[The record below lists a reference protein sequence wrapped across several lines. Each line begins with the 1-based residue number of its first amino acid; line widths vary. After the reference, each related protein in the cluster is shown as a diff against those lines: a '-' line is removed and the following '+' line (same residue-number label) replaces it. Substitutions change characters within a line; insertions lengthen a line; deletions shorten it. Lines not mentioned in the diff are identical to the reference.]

1 MTTYAHNTAIVGVG
15 ATEFSKNSGRS
26 ELKLGVEAA
35 LAACADAGINPHE
48 IDGFCSYVMD
58 KVPEY
63 ELARMLG
70 CEEVKFFSQI
80 PHGGGAAAAP
90 CACSRRRAGASSPG

>member
-1 MTTYAHNTAIVGVG
+1 MTTYAHNTAIVGLG

-48 IDGFCSYVMD
+48 VDGFCSYVMD

-63 ELARMLG
+63 ELARMM
-70 CEEVKFFSQI
+70 
-80 PHGGGAAAAP
+80 GGSPDSEAGVRHAAELLAG
-90 CACSRRRAGASSPG
+90 SRRAQ